1 MRCLLMHREIA
12 AAHLEIDD
20 DSGFILKV
28 NTGYAPEH
36 FPVGVSTSKGLP
48 DRASLNEWWA
58 DRTIPASRSGIR
70 EVLDTLG
77 ISSPRTLLLHSYG
90 LSLSDQYWIKP
101 ENVDLEWSQ
110 INFFDNP
117 FSEDLG
123 DILFGS
129 RKKSNPLNL
138 SSPDSTSDGNL
149 KKRWKIIEGKR
160 CLIKGGSS
168 PFRQQPFNEVI
179 ASEVM
184 KRLNIPHIDYLLI
197 WNQNTPYCI
206 CEDFVNRDIDLVP
219 AWRIYQTKRKPNNV
233 SVYQHFLNCAQE
245 LGIPDVPS
253 FLHKMLVAD
262 FLIANED
269 RHFNNFGALRN
280 AENLEWLGMAPIYDS
295 GSSFGYDKVPGEILS
310 GKNIICKP
318 FKKSHN
324 EQLKLVK
331 DFSWVRIENLSGMD
345 QFISNIF
352 SNKRAAVFIDQN
364 RIDAIAKSFGKR
376 IIDFKTISDLP
387 ESNKSDFIDDDM
399 NENIAAAYHS

>member
-1 MRCLLMHREIA
+1 MRCILMHKETA
-12 AAHLEIDD
+12 AADLEIDD
-20 DSGFILKV
+20 ESGFILKV

-36 FPVGVSTSKGLP
+36 LPVGVSTRKGLP

-70 EVLDTLG
+70 EVLETLG
-77 ISSPRTLLLHSYG
+77 ISSPRMLLLHCYG

-101 ENVDLEWSQ
+101 EKANLKWSQ
-110 INFFDNP
+110 VNFFDNP

-129 RKKSNPLNL
+129 RKKTNSLNL

-149 KKRWKIIEGKR
+149 KKRWKIIDGKR
-160 CLIKGGSS
+160 CLIKGGSG

-184 KRLNIPHIDYLLI
+184 KRLGIHHIAYKLI
-197 WNQNTPYCI
+197 WDKNTPYCL

-233 SVYQHFLNCAQE
+233 SVYKHFLDCAQE

-253 FLHKMLVAD
+253 FLDRMLVTD
-262 FLIANED
+262 YLIANED

-280 AENLEWLGMAPIYDS
+280 AETLEWLGMAPIYDS
-295 GSSFGYDKVPGEILS
+295 GSSFGYDKVPGEILA
-310 GKNIICKP
+310 GKNIVCKP
-318 FKKSHN
+318 FKKDHID
-324 EQLKLVK
+324 QLKLVK
-331 DFSWVRIENLSGMD
+331 DFSWVRIKNLSGIRE
-345 QFISNIF
+345 FISAIF
-352 SNKRAAVFIDQN
+352 SDKKAAVFIDQN
-364 RIDAIAKSFGKR
+364 RINAIIITFEKR
-376 IIDFKTISDLP
+376 IEKLNKIMNMPAIQKSDLISDDV
-387 ESNKSDFIDDDM
+387 K
-399 NENIAAAYHS
+399 ENIAAAYQ

>member
-12 AAHLEIDD
+12 AADLEIDD
-20 DSGFILKV
+20 VSGFILKV

-36 FPVGVSTSKGLP
+36 LPVGVSTSKGLP
-48 DRASLNEWWA
+48 DRASLNEWWT

-77 ISSPRTLLLHSYG
+77 ISSPRTLLLHCYG
-90 LSLSDQYWIKP
+90 LSLSDQYWIRP
-101 ENVDLEWSQ
+101 ENLDLEWSQ

-184 KRLNIPHIDYLLI
+184 KRLDIPHIDYHLI
-197 WNQNTPYCI
+197 WNQNTPYCV

-233 SVYQHFLNCAQE
+233 SVYQHFLNCAQD
-245 LGIPDVPS
+245 LGITDVPS
-253 FLHKMLVAD
+253 FLDRMLAAD

-280 AENLEWLGMAPIYDS
+280 AETLEWLGMAPIYDS

-318 FKKSHN
+318 FKKNHN

-331 DFSWVRIENLSGMD
+331 DFSWARIENLSGID

-352 SNKRAAVFIDQN
+352 SNKKAAVFIDQN

-376 IIDFKTISDLP
+376 IIDFKNISDLS
-387 ESNKSDFIDDDM
+387 ERNKSDFINDDT